1 MLSKLKNLWK
11 SDGQESIVTPKDYD
25 AEFVLTYKELVIGTL
40 SLHKGIWSFQYSEEF
55 KKQNRVKP
63 LLDFPDVD
71 KVYSSDELH
80 PFFAHRIPGLG
91 QPKVQKVIKKE
102 KIDEQNEAKLLERFG
117 KVSITNPFQLHL
129 V

>member
-11 SDGQESIVTPKDYD
+11 SDGQESIITPNNYD
-25 AEFVLTYKELVIGTL
+25 AEFELIYKDLIIGTL
-40 SLHKGIWSFQYSEEF
+40 SLHKGVWSFLYSEEF
-55 KKQNRVKP
+55 KKQDRVKP
-63 LLDFPDVD
+63 LLDFPDVN

-91 QPKVQKVIKKE
+91 QPKVQKVLKNE
-102 KIDEQNEAKLLERFG
+102 QIDEHNEAKLLERFG
-117 KVSITNPFQLHL
+117 KVSITNPFLLHL

>member
-11 SDGQESIVTPKDYD
+11 SDGQESIITPNNYD
-25 AEFVLTYKELVIGTL
+25 AEFELIYKDLIIGTL
-40 SLHKGIWSFQYSEEF
+40 SLHKGVWSFLYSEEF
-55 KKQNRVKP
+55 KKQDRVKP
-63 LLDFPDVD
+63 LLDFPDVN

-91 QPKVQKVIKKE
+91 QPKVQKVLKNE
-102 KIDEQNEAKLLERFG
+102 QIDEHNEAKLLERFG
-117 KVSITNPFQLHL
+117 KVSITNPFLLQL